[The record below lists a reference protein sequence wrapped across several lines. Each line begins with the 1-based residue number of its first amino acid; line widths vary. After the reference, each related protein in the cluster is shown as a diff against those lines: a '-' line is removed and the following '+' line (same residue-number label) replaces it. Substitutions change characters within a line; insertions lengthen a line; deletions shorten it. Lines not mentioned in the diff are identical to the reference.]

1 MGRSTVSGPWVSE
14 NGFVG
19 NQVDSNG
26 NEIIVETGVA
36 SAVNEITVTNAITGV
51 SPSITASGADTNVG
65 LRLGGK
71 ATGQVS
77 TNGALTTKTTATTI
91 NTAGA
96 VTLTAAQL
104 LGGLILRDCN
114 GAGRA
119 DVVPT
124 AALMVAA
131 VPGAV
136 VGDSFRFIIRNTS
149 AGATTI
155 TLTPDGAATTISG
168 TATIAQNNQ
177 KEFLLVLTNVTASS
191 EAYTVYS
198 MGTVV
203 F

>member
-1 MGRSTVSGPWVSE
+1 MATSTFSGPVVSV

-26 NEIIVETGVA
+26 NEVIIETGVA

-51 SPSITASGADTNVG
+51 SPSITGSGGDTNVG

-77 TNGALTTKTTATTI
+77 TNGALTTKTTVTTI
-91 NTAGA
+91 STAGA
-96 VTLTAAQL
+96 VTFTAAQL
-104 LGGLILRDCN
+104 LGGLILRNPN

-131 VPGAV
+131 IPGAV
-136 VGDSFRFIIRNTS
+136 VGDSFRFVIRNT
-149 AGATTI
+149 AGAAETI

-168 TATIAQNNQ
+168 TATIAQNNS

-191 EAYTVYS
+191 EAYTIYS
-198 MGTVV
+198 LGTVV